1 MNKDTKQLLCPIC
14 RSYFTCDSS
23 SINTVALRNHRNRS
37 QFCKRVGQPKR
48 HRSENVSTDRAEKQ
62 PKLPEESEQLN
73 TARDHYVP
81 TKALS
86 SSSADEYM
94 ETFEV
99 DAMDDGCTPWLD
111 IKQDE
116 TVDNES
122 DVEDS
127 RDWFL
132 GNEDAS
138 LNNEEV
144 VDYEDLIDNLSLL
157 DENGVPIDIGHLRDC
172 GRMDHDD
179 EEEIDFEVE
188 QVDELGNVANDR
200 KLKKADCIPNAIKK
214 KQDLILLFFFDNM
227 PAKFN
232 RVLGEEVDVD
242 SAIQCLDLMV
252 GMHMSEAEA
261 DNFLAFMDRIVSSK
275 TLKPFAMPIRSKT
288 LYRAFLG
295 KTELFF
301 PLEIAELKVLPTIFE
316 ADGKKDLKPLCKPF
330 IKLEDAL
337 ATLLLK
343 LDPSD
348 ITHECKPLYERVNGR
363 NQRVYEG
370 FCTGDYP
377 ISIQEKVLKM
387 SKDALNG
394 KRILIFYVSTFID
407 GALMNSG
414 HTRSATPILLTI
426 LNDSRKSTTLVG
438 FCAKNLHVSD
448 EEIDTILDSKGVTGK
463 VAKDEIRKL
472 ALRQINYDYIYS
484 IIGSFQDLQD
494 ESFGFDVQIGLG
506 PCAEYHRVYFVFTNC
521 NGDHPQV
528 HIMTGIKNNACHICN
543 NMHPF
548 NFPCTDWDRDGVG
561 SINFC
566 HEVRNPMRQYT
577 YAANHSTA
585 TQNVIKYANELK
597 IAVEKKAEKS
607 KKKSL
612 GMNALEKELLKE
624 KKIALDNLTETL
636 KVEKAELRQQ
646 KILLDQHNGRSGE
659 ISPYLMFKGL
669 ICTGTICDISVI
681 LYRKIYALA
690 LGLFL

>member
-1 MNKDTKQLLCPIC
+1 MSKVTKELFCPIC
-14 RSYFTCDSS
+14 KSTITCEASS
-23 SINTVALRNHRNRS
+23 SSTIALRSHRNKS
-37 QFCKRVGQPKR
+37 IVCKELILQKR
-48 HRSENVSTDRAEKQ
+48 LRNENLSSDRAEKQ
-62 PKLPEESEQLN
+62 PKLRDELEQFK
-73 TARDHYVP
+73 TSRDP
-81 TKALS
+81 SLS
-86 SSSADEYM
+86 SNAHYPFSAVEFLASFEQVPMDVPGISLPGIIYDE
-94 ETFEV
+94 
-99 DAMDDGCTPWLD
+99 
-111 IKQDE
+111 I
-116 TVDNES
+116 VDNES
-122 DVEDS
+122 DDEES
-127 RDWFL
+127 PDWFM
-132 GNEDAS
+132 GNDNAS
-138 LNNEEV
+138 LDNDEV
-144 VDYEDLIDNLSLL
+144 VDYVDLISNLSLL
-157 DENGVPIDIGHLRDC
+157 DENGMPIDIGHLRDC
-172 GRMDHDD
+172 GSEAASMENDD
-179 EEEIDFEVE
+179 LSEKDYEEER
-188 QVDELGNVANDR
+188 LAGSGNVVNDR
-200 KLKKADCIPNAIKK
+200 KLKKDDCSPNAIKL

-232 RVLGEEVDVD
+232 RVLGEDVDVD

-316 ADGKKDLKPLCKPF
+316 ADGKKDLKPLCKPY

-343 LDPSD
+343 LNPTDV
-348 ITHECKPLYERVNGR
+348 THECKPLYERVNGR

-377 ISIQEKVLKM
+377 ISIQEKVMKM
-387 SKDALNG
+387 SEDKLNG
-394 KRILIFYVSTFID
+394 QPLLILYVSTFID

-448 EEIDTILDSKGVTGK
+448 EEIDTILESKGVTGK

-472 ALRQINYDYIYS
+472 ALRQINYDYLFS
-484 IIGSFQDLQD
+484 IIGPFQDLQD
-494 ESFGFDVQIGLG
+494 ESFGFDVQLGLG

-528 HIMTGIKNNACHICN
+528 HIMTGIKNNACHVCN

-548 NFPCTDWDRDGVG
+548 NFPCTDWDRDGLG

-577 YAANHSTA
+577 CAANHSSA
-585 TQNVIKYANELK
+585 TQNVIKYANDLK
-597 IAVEKKAEKS
+597 IASETKPDKS
-607 KKKSL
+607 KKK
-612 GMNALEKELLKE
+612 NTELEKELIKE
-624 KKIALDNLTETL
+624 KKIAFDKLSETL
-636 KVEKAELRQQ
+636 KAEKVLLRQ
-646 KILLDQHNGRSGE
+646 KKVLLDTHNGRSGE

-669 ICTGTICDISVI
+669 ICTGTIIMQ
-681 LYRKIYALA
+681 
-690 LGLFL
+690 F